1 MCENEATLPHVIAVR
16 RVRGKEAQKAQL
28 FGTNGHTVVISDFH
42 ALRKPRR
49 VILIQ
54 VKKPIFE

>member
-1 MCENEATLPHVIAVR
+1 LPHVIAVR